1 MSKYFFTSLY
11 YSLPS
16 QELDGAALRAAPSNS
31 WFLMSSFTNQNPNT
45 PFPPKE

>member
-1 MSKYFFTSLY
+1 MLCPKLNAMVGNQLAILKTLSLTATKSI

-31 WFLMSSFTNQNPNT
+31 
-45 PFPPKE
+45 